1 MPKLDSQTFT
11 TAGTE
16 FNFGGTPPGKL
27 GADSYSLVHIS
38 LDVSPSVSPFSD
50 LLISSTKEI
59 VRSCIKSPRRDNLM
73 LRLETFSDTCKEI
86 HGFKPFTAID
96 LDTND
101 PKRPDEYSTSL
112 ITGGGTDLY
121 HAVTNAY
128 LAMKGYA
135 KELRDKRF
143 DVNGSMFVITD
154 GEDNMASYSSSSLD
168 TILQAREDMIGD
180 EALESLNAILVGVN
194 VKSSRYKKYL
204 DDFCKD
210 AKFTDFIAIED
221 ASAKAFAKLVKYVS
235 SNVSAQ
241 SQQVA
246 TGQPSQLLTF

>member
-1 MPKLDSQTFT
+1 
-11 TAGTE
+11 
-16 FNFGGTPPGKL
+16 
-27 GADSYSLVHIS
+27 
-38 LDVSPSVSPFSD
+38 
-50 LLISSTKEI
+50 
-59 VRSCIKSPRRDNLM
+59 
-73 LRLETFSDTCKEI
+73 
-86 HGFKPFTAID
+86 
-96 LDTND
+96 
-101 PKRPDEYSTSL
+101 
-112 ITGGGTDLY
+112 
-121 HAVTNAY
+121 
-128 LAMKGYA
+128 
-135 KELRDKRF
+135 
-143 DVNGSMFVITD
+143 
-154 GEDNMASYSSSSLD
+154 MASYSSSSLD